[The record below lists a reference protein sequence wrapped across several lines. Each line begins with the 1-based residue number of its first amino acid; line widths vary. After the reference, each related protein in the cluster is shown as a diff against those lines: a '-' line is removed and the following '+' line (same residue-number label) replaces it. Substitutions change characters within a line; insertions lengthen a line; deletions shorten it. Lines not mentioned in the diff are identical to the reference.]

1 MKINVRIIYLY
12 LFSFIGLVVVV
23 IGSIRLIDLGI
34 KSAFFKDADTYEY
47 YSTPVEKGA
56 EPVDEQRMKEN
67 AAREQTKNRQR
78 ELSNSLAMIIVGAP
92 LYVYHWKT
100 IKKENTK

>member
-47 YSTPVEKGA
+47 YSAPIDKESA
-56 EPVDEQRMKEN
+56 PFDEQKMKEN
-67 AAREQTKNRQR
+67 AAKEQTKNRQR
-78 ELSNSLAMIIVGAP
+78 DLSNSLAMIIVGAP
-92 LYVYHWKT
+92 LYIYHWKT
-100 IKKENTK
+100 IKKENSK

>member
-23 IGSIRLIDLGI
+23 IGSIRLLDLGI
-34 KSAFFKDADTYEY
+34 KSVFFKDADTYEY
-47 YSTPVEKGA
+47 YSAPIEKGA
-56 EPVDEQRMKEN
+56 EPIDEQRMKEN